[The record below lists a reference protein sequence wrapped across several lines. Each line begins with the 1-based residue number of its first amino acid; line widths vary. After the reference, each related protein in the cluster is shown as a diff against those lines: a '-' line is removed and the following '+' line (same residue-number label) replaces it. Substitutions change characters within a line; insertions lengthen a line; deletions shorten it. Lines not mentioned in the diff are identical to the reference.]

1 MSAHEQTSS
10 RRSTDDPAVVGV
22 AGGIGAGKSA
32 VARSF
37 ARLGC
42 VVIDSD
48 KEARSLLLRD
58 DVKAELVSW
67 WGSDILDAHGEVDR
81 SAVAR
86 IVFTDPRERERLE
99 GLTHPLLKTNRE
111 RVKSEARSAGAPAV
125 ILDAPLLFEA
135 GLNEGCDAV
144 VFVDAPREVRLK
156 RVRDHRGWDEAELD
170 RREKS
175 QLPLEE
181 KRSRSDYVVRNDRDE
196 ASLHASVT
204 RILDEILTRR
214 TKV

>member
-1 MSAHEQTSS
+1 MTDHGQTSVK
-10 RRSTDDPAVVGV
+10 DDPVVIGV
-22 AGGIGAGKSA
+22 AGGIGSGKSA

-48 KEARSLLLRD
+48 KEARALLLRD

-67 WGSDILDAHGEVDR
+67 WGSGILDAHGEVDR
-81 SAVAR
+81 SAVAK
-86 IVFTDPRERERLE
+86 IVFSDPDQRKRLE
-99 GLTHPLLKTNRE
+99 GLTHPLLRTNRE
-111 RVKSEARSAGAPAV
+111 RVKAAASAASAPAV
-125 ILDAPLLFEA
+125 VLDAPLLFEA
-135 GLNEGCDAV
+135 GLGEECDAV
-144 VFVDAPREVRLK
+144 VFVDAPRETRLK
-156 RVRDHRGWDEAELD
+156 RVQEHRGWDEAELT

-196 ASLHASVT
+196 ASLHESVS

>member
-1 MSAHEQTSS
+1 LSAHEQSSS
-10 RRSTDDPAVVGV
+10 RGSTDDPAVIGI

-37 ARLGC
+37 ARHGC
-42 VVIDSD
+42 AVIDSD

-81 SAVAR
+81 SAVAK

-99 GLTHPLLKTNRE
+99 GLTHPRLKTNRE
-111 RVKSEARSAGAPAV
+111 AVKLAARSAGAPAV

-135 GLNEGCDAV
+135 GLDRECDAV
-144 VFVDAPREVRLK
+144 IFVDAPREVRLN

-196 ASLHASVT
+196 GSLHESIT
-204 RILDEILTRR
+204 RILDQILTRR

>member
-1 MSAHEQTSS
+1 MS
-10 RRSTDDPAVVGV
+10 DPAVIGI

-32 VARSF
+32 AARAF
-37 ARLGC
+37 ASLGC

-48 KEARSLLLRD
+48 KEARALLLRA
-58 DVKAELVSW
+58 DVKERLVEW
-67 WGSDILDAHGEVDR
+67 WGTGVLDASGEVDR

-86 IVFTDPRERERLE
+86 IVFSDERERKRLE
-99 GLTHPLLKTNRE
+99 GLTHPLLRVNRDK
-111 RVKSEARSAGAPAV
+111 VKADAKRRAAPAV

-135 GLNEGCDAV
+135 GLDAECDAV
-144 VFVDAPREVRLK
+144 VFVDAPREVRLA
-156 RVRDHRGWDEAELD
+156 RVREKRGWDEAELE

-175 QLPLEE
+175 QWPLEQ
-181 KRSRSDYVVRNDRDE
+181 KRSRSDYVLRNDRDE
-196 ASLHASVT
+196 ASLTERVS

>member
-1 MSAHEQTSS
+1 LSAHKQSS
-10 RRSTDDPAVVGV
+10 SDASPDEPAVIGV
-22 AGGIGAGKSA
+22 AGGIGSGKSA

-48 KEARSLLLRD
+48 KEARALLLRD
-58 DVKAELVSW
+58 DVKAVLVSW
-67 WGSDILDAHGEVDR
+67 WGGGILDAHGEVDR
-81 SAVAR
+81 SAVAK
-86 IVFTDPRERERLE
+86 IVFNDPRERERLE
-99 GLTHPLLKTNRE
+99 GLTHPLLKTNRD
-111 RVKSEARSAGAPAV
+111 RVRAEARSAGAPAV

-135 GLNEGCDAV
+135 GLDEGCDAV
-144 VFVDAPREVRLK
+144 VFVDAPREVRLG
-156 RVRDHRGWDEAELD
+156 RVREHRGWDEAELD

-175 QLPLEE
+175 QLALEE
-181 KRSRSDYVVRNDRDE
+181 KRSRSHYVVRNDRDE
-196 ASLHASVT
+196 ASLHASVA

>member
-1 MSAHEQTSS
+1 MSERPQSS
-10 RRSTDDPAVVGV
+10 ASDPVVIGV
-22 AGGIGAGKSA
+22 AGGIGSGKSA
-32 VARSF
+32 VAECF

-42 VVIDSD
+42 AVIDSD
-48 KEARSLLLRD
+48 KEARALLLRD

-81 SAVAR
+81 SAVAK
-86 IVFTDPRERERLE
+86 IVFADPRERRRLE
-99 GLTHPLLKTNRE
+99 GLTHPLLRTNRE
-111 RVKSEARSAGAPAV
+111 RVKAAAVSAGAPAV

-135 GLNEGCDAV
+135 GLGEECDAV
-144 VFVDAPREVRLK
+144 VFVDAPREIRLN
-156 RVRDHRGWDEAELD
+156 RVREHRGWDEEELA

-196 ASLHASVT
+196 ASLHERVS